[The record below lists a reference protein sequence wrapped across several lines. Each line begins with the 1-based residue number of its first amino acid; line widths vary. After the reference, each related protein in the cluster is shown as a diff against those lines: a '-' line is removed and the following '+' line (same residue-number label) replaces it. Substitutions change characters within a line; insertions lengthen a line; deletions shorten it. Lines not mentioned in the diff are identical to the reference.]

1 MTALPAFSL
10 YFSLRLVDIPG
21 MKVVSYLRVSSRG
34 QVEKDGFPRQREI
47 IADFCRAQKLELFD
61 ECVEKGISGDV
72 DGLDRPAFSDLL
84 DKIPCLAVNGIKIE
98 AIVVERADRL
108 ARSLVVSETLLLEC
122 RKRNLKVFTADRGE
136 LIDIASATQD
146 PMLVLVRQ
154 IVAAVSEFDKNATVK
169 KLRLA
174 RERKAAATG
183 RACGQTEPFGT
194 LPGEQ
199 QVMDYILSLWEVTPR
214 PTYRALETQLRR
226 AEIVNRSGGYFSA
239 PQLHGLLKR
248 HFFRQK

>member
-1 MTALPAFSL
+1 
-10 YFSLRLVDIPG
+10 

-34 QVEKDGFPRQREI
+34 QIDKDGFPRQREA
-47 IADFCRAQKLELFD
+47 IANFCRAQKLEIYE

-72 DGLDRPAFSDLL
+72 DGLDRPALSDLFER
-84 DKIPCLAVNGIKIE
+84 IPHLAVNGIKIE

-108 ARSLVVSETLLLEC
+108 ARKLIISETLLLEC
-122 RKRNLKVFTADRGE
+122 RKRNLKVFTADRND
-136 LIDIASATQD
+136 LFDLASDQSD

-154 IVAAVSEFDKNATVK
+154 IVAAVAEFDKNATVK

-174 RERKAAATG
+174 RERKAAMTG
-183 RACGQTEPFGT
+183 CPCGQTQPFGS

-199 QVMDYILSLWEVTPR
+199 EVLDYILSLWEAKPR
-214 PTYRALETQLRR
+214 PSYRQLEKQLQQS
-226 AEIVNRSGGYFSA
+226 EIVNRSGGYFSA

-248 HFFRQK
+248 HFLRQNSEKSRTI